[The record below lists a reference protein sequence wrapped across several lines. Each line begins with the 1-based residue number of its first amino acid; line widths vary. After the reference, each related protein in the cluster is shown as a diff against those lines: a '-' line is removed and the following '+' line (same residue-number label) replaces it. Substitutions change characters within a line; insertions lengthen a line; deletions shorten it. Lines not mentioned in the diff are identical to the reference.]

1 MTKKEAYEYL
11 ASKYEYLS
19 EFVYQI
25 ENRYF
30 QKKGCYHQDITQDL
44 YLKIYNE
51 LEKVEEKPGEV
62 AKFLD
67 RFYDGETFK
76 LYKVVK
82 NMYIDLM
89 RRENKYVRF
98 DESLLNKREREKL
111 IEKAKE
117 LNLKEVKSI
126 EEKVDDYVNTFFWFD
141 KRLFNLYRYEFK
153 THQRNMSKKTKLSIS
168 TIYRTVKRCE
178 IKINEKFKKDYY
190 DK

>member
-1 MTKKEAYEYL
+1 M
-11 ASKYEYLS
+11 
-19 EFVYQI
+19 
-25 ENRYF
+25 
-30 QKKGCYHQDITQDL
+30 
-44 YLKIYNE
+44 
-51 LEKVEEKPGEV
+51 EEKPGEV

-190 DK
+190 EK